1 MGTRVY
7 SMMERMVWDNERR
20 FKRSLL
26 CKYENEEAA
35 RRSNGLLLLC
45 KEEFSNGSSQGAAPQ

>member
-1 MGTRVY
+1 MATRVY

-20 FKRSLL
+20 LKRSLL

-35 RRSNGLLLLC
+35 RRSNGLLLL
-45 KEEFSNGSSQGAAPQ
+45 

>member
-7 SMMERMVWDNERR
+7 SMMERTVWDNER

-35 RRSNGLLLLC
+35 RRSNGLLLL
-45 KEEFSNGSSQGAAPQ
+45 